1 MRSLVRPLLALLILG
16 TASPGAAQSSSGG
29 IDLGRLDWLAGCWER
44 RAGERVVLEMW
55 MAPAGGMMLGASR
68 TVVAGRTRDFEH
80 LKLETVGDTLIY
92 TALPARQRETS
103 FRATTLPD
111 SGFTVDN
118 PTHDFPTRISYRRI
132 GPDSL
137 VARIEGPSPSGPRGI
152 DFPMRRV
159 GCDPD

>member
-1 MRSLVRPLLALLILG
+1 MRLVTLSLTALGLLVAARPAVG
-16 TASPGAAQSSSGG
+16 QAPASL
-29 IDLGRLDWLAGCWER
+29 DLGRLHWLAGCWER
-44 RAGERVVLEMW
+44 RAGDRVILEMW

-68 TVVAGRTRDFEH
+68 TVVGGRTRDFEQ
-80 LKLETVGDTLIY
+80 LRIETRADTLIY

-118 PTHDFPTRISYRRI
+118 PTHDFPTRISYRRT

-137 VARIEGPSPSGPRGI
+137 VARIEGPGPSGPRGI

-159 GCDPD
+159 ACVPE

>member
-1 MRSLVRPLLALLILG
+1 MRLATLSLTARWLLVV
-16 TASPGAAQSSSGG
+16 PDRAAGQSGPA

-44 RAGERVVLEMW
+44 RAGDRVILEMW

-68 TVVAGRTRDFEH
+68 TVAGGRTRDYEH
-80 LKLETVGDTLIY
+80 LRIEARGDTLVY

-103 FRATTLPD
+103 FRSAALAD

-137 VARIEGPSPSGPRGI
+137 VARIEGPGPSGPRGI

-159 GCDPD
+159 ACLPD